1 MISGLDFHQLVDFL
15 HGRRDVYLAVLIVT
29 FHDADDRQVNLGL
42 DFSDILLCIGT
53 YSVRSALL
61 GSQSPSGPVIKDE

>member
-1 MISGLDFHQLVDFL
+1 MYTF
-15 HGRRDVYLAVLIVT
+15 AVLIVT

-61 GSQSPSGPVIKDE
+61 AASAIRPMIKDE